1 MVAAEPPYSKEG
13 EIQTHREKV
22 NLPSTLKNWLQS
34 GAWDSGLLASGLVL
48 PPKVRRA
55 SRWLRV
61 YLQLSVYRGTAASGP
76 LAHFS
81 LLFHILSA
89 CCLAEAS
96 QG

>member
-1 MVAAEPPYSKEG
+1 MVSAEPPYSKEG
-13 EIQTHREKV
+13 EIQSHRGKA

-34 GAWDSGLLASGLVL
+34 RAWDSGLLASGLVL

-55 SRWLRV
+55 SRWVHV
-61 YLQLSVYRGTAASGP
+61 YSQPSVYRGP

-81 LLFHILSA
+81 LLFHISSA

>member
-13 EIQTHREKV
+13 EIQSHRGKA
-22 NLPSTLKNWLQS
+22 NLPSTPKNWLQS
-34 GAWDSGLLASGLVL
+34 RAWDSCLLASGLVL

-55 SRWLRV
+55 SRWVHV
-61 YLQLSVYRGTAASGP
+61 YSQPSVYRGAVASGP

-81 LLFHILSA
+81 LLFHISSA